1 LILFLLF
8 FFLAGLKKKKQNPTQ
23 LWQPVSYQESKNLL
37 CSSITRGIFFHR
49 RTKRRERERETNK
62 KPDQVQPP
70 FMYYMTL

>member
-1 LILFLLF
+1 LQV
-8 FFLAGLKKKKQNPTQ
+8 KKKKQQNPTQ

-49 RTKRRERERETNK
+49 RTKRRERERENRDPETNK
-62 KPDQVQPP
+62 KPDQVEPP